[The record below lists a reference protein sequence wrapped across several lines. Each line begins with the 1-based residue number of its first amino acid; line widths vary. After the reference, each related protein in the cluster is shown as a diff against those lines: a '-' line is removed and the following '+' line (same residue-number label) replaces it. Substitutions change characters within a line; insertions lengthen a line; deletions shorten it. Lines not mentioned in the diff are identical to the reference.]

1 MTEPQPVSSK
11 GVLRCCR
18 HSISEAQQCWSVRSL
33 ISGSVAQ
40 FFHYMTR
47 GRIYYLNTVDTRAFG
62 THRTPSSFRDQ
73 QGSGTRGR
81 ICLAI
86 SARACPNDFLAQA
99 PLLIPDL
106 RSRAISVSW
115 TVMIHLDQLSSLGF
129 SRAKGKGKQA
139 SQSPDNTSPN
149 DLDLIHVRKLWHDTF
164 AHLKFLSGFV
174 YLCSLMIISAA
185 FSAIP

>member
-1 MTEPQPVSSK
+1 MTKPQPVSSK

-33 ISGSVAQ
+33 TSGSVAH
-40 FFHYMTR
+40 FFQYMTR

-73 QGSGTRGR
+73 QGSGTRGG

-99 PLLIPDL
+99 PLLILDL

-115 TVMIHLDQLSSLGF
+115 TVLIHLDQLLSLGF
-129 SRAKGKGKQA
+129 SRAKEIGKQA
-139 SQSPDNTSPN
+139 SQSPN
-149 DLDLIHVRKLWHDTF
+149 IRH
-164 AHLKFLSGFV
+164 
-174 YLCSLMIISAA
+174 
-185 FSAIP
+185 